1 MSTLRT
7 LLVISL
13 LVAAIAILASVI
25 VPVLRRRLTELF
37 RRPVPAAPVSGP
49 SFEGDDLPTLTVNEE
64 MNPRHRFTGGP
75 PKRSVQLKA
84 TEPSVRRAVLPTGK
98 GARAR
103 YRDNS

>member
-37 RRPVPAAPVSGP
+37 RRPVPAAPVPGHP
-49 SFEGDDLPTLTVNEE
+49 
-64 MNPRHRFTGGP
+64 
-75 PKRSVQLKA
+75 LKA
-84 TEPSVRRAVLPTGK
+84 MIFQL
-98 GARAR
+98 
-103 YRDNS
+103 